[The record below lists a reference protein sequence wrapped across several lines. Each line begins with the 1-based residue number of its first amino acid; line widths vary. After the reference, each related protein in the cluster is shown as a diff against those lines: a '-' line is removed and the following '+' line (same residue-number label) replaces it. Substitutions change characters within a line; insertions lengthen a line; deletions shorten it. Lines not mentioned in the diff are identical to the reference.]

1 MKKVLYMLGEFTD
14 QDIDWLISTGQREHI
29 TKGAVI
35 IQQGQPVEEIFFVL
49 RGQLEVSIED
59 VGEIARI
66 GSGEIV
72 GELSLLDS
80 RPPNATVTALE
91 DSVVMAVAK
100 RRVDGRLRTDAGF
113 SSRFYRAL
121 GLLLADRLRDS
132 VGALA
137 YGGQIGLSDQ
147 DDGREISPELLDRM
161 NLAAQRFEQ
170 IREHLLD

>member
-14 QDIDWLISTGQREHI
+14 QDIDWLISTGQRDHI
-29 TKGAVI
+29 TKGAVL
-35 IQQGQPVEEIFFVL
+35 IQQGQPVEEFFFVL
-49 RGQLEVSIED
+49 HEQLNVSIEN

-100 RRVDGRLRTDAGF
+100 ARVDGRLRTDAGF

-132 VGALA
+132 VGHLA
-137 YGGQIGLSDQ
+137 YGMQEGLSDQ

-161 NLAAQRFEQ
+161 NLAAQRFER
-170 IREHLLD
+170 IRERLLD

>member
-29 TKGAVI
+29 AQGRVL

-100 RRVDGRLRTDAGF
+100 ARVDGRLRTDTGF

-132 VGALA
+132 VGHLA
-137 YGGQIGLSDQ
+137 YGMQKGLSDQ

-170 IREHLLD
+170 IRERLLD

>member
-29 TKGAVI
+29 TKGAVL

-49 RGQLEVSIED
+49 RGQLNVSIEN

-100 RRVDGRLRTDAGF
+100 TRVDGRLRTDAGF

-132 VGALA
+132 VGHLA
-137 YGGQIGLSDQ
+137 YGMQEGLSDQ
-147 DDGREISPELLDRM
+147 DDGREISPELFDRM
-161 NLAAQRFEQ
+161 NLAAQRFER
-170 IREHLLD
+170 IRERLLD

>member
-1 MKKVLYMLGEFTD
+1 MKKVLYMLGEFAD
-14 QDIDWLISTGQREHI
+14 QDIDWLISAGQREYI
-29 TKGAVI
+29 TEGTVLIK
-35 IQQGQPVEEIFFVL
+35 QGSPVEEIFFVL
-49 RGQLEVSIED
+49 RGQLDVSIED

-100 RRVDGRLRTDAGF
+100 QRVDGRLRTDAGF
-113 SSRFYRAL
+113 SGRFYRAL

-132 VGALA
+132 VGHLA
-137 YGGQIGLSDQ
+137 YQSQKGLSDQ
-147 DDGREISPELLDRM
+147 DDGREISPELLERM
-161 NLAAQRFEQ
+161 NLAAQRFQQ
-170 IREHLLD
+170 IRERLLD